1 MQKYDI
7 VVVGGGPGGTLAAKT
22 AAEKGMKVLVIERGK
37 EIGDKIVS
45 GAIVMPKMF
54 RDFPFTRTM
63 NLPRAR
69 IPRMGYLGFFE
80 PPPSLEVAYYSL
92 ISMHP
97 ESQEYPIQCVY
108 MKEFVGFLADAAK
121 EAGAEFRMAT
131 LVADVLRKNGK
142 ITGVLTDKGDEIQ
155 SDIVI
160 AADGVLS
167 LIARKAGLR
176 KKWDPWGVVNIASLT
191 FSAPE
196 EKIDEEGIGGGVYSI
211 MGLGANYHCVFK
223 DGFHIGGFGFPA
235 CTLGRRVQARR
246 GVTGEYLKFLEPP
259 LIKAMLKRLEAKPVE
274 FSMHPLTWFD
284 EMPKEIYTD
293 GLMLVGDAAGLP
305 EPFLA
310 SGIYEAMHSGRLAAG
325 VAAEA
330 IEKGDTS
337 KAFLEEYYD
346 RLKASTVGQQ
356 FIGGKQIRAMFD
368 LILTDPEGRKL
379 VDLLSSM
386 SMFLFWGWAGTTAPA
401 SVTLPLL
408 ITSLLD
414 KVPVLAKVAGL
425 YLPVA
430 APSLSE
436 PLSRLANEL
445 VAGVMRSVTTK
456 GGV

>member
-22 AAEKGMKVLVIERGK
+22 AAEKGMKVLVVERGK

-45 GAIVMPKMF
+45 GAIVLPKMF

-69 IPRMGYLGFFE
+69 IPRGSFFGWFE
-80 PPPSLEVAYYSL
+80 PPPGYETIFYT
-92 ISMHP
+92 ISGMNP
-97 ESQEYPIQCVY
+97 ERQEYPTHCVY

-121 EAGAEFRMAT
+121 DAGAEFLMAT
-131 LVADVLRKNGK
+131 LVTDVLRKDGK
-142 ITGVLTDKGDEIQ
+142 ITGVVTDKAGEIQ

-160 AADGVLS
+160 ASDGVLS

-196 EKIDEEGIGGGVYSI
+196 ERIAEEELGGGVWAV
-211 MGLGANYHCVFK
+211 MGALGNYCCIFK
-223 DGFHIGGFGFPA
+223 DGLHIGGANFPPG
-235 CTLGRRVQARR
+235 TLGRRVELRR
-246 GVTGEYLKFLEPP
+246 GVVADYLKMLEPKP
-259 LIKAMLKRLEAKPVE
+259 IKDMLKRLEAKPVE

-293 GLMLVGDAAGLP
+293 GLMLVGDAAGVP

-310 SGIYEAMHSGRLAAG
+310 SGIYEAMYSGRLAAE

-337 KAFLEEYYD
+337 KGFLKLYYD
-346 RLKASTVGQQ
+346 RLEASPVGQQ
-356 FIGGKQIRAMFD
+356 FVGGKQVRAMFD
-368 LILTDPEGRKL
+368 LSLTEPGGREIAELMRFMMML
-379 VDLLSSM
+379 V
-386 SMFLFWGWAGTTAPA
+386 WGAWANTTYPA
-401 SVTLPLL
+401 SVTVPLMIPAFIDRLP
-408 ITSLLD
+408 IMG
-414 KVPVLAKVAGL
+414 KVLGL
-425 YLPVA
+425 YLPLVSPA
-430 APSLSE
+430 LAE
-436 PLSRLANEL
+436 PLSRLAGEL
-445 VAGVMRSVTTK
+445 AGGMIKGLMTK
-456 GGV
+456 GGE